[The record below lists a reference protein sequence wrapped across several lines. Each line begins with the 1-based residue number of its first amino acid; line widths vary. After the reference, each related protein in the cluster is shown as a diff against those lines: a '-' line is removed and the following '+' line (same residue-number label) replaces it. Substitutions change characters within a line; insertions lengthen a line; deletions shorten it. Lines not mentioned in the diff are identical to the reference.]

1 MANENTTEETS
12 KELST
17 NGIDYIDMAMK
28 SVSNA
33 YFEAKASDD
42 KTFNGISCES
52 WLSCV
57 NYLGKLK
64 MKKDNYSN
72 EDI

>member
-1 MANENTTEETS
+1 MATENTRKEEG
-12 KELST
+12 EE
-17 NGIDYIDMAMK
+17 IDGLNYIDMAMK

-64 MKKDNYSN
+64 MKKDN
-72 EDI
+72 ER